1 MYHKMRL
8 DIYCL
13 LLFSW
18 RFIAYKAYTGTSK
31 SADLLLA
38 HLLILHYQL
47 HTDEHTHTQS
57 SEKQATRRPYTV
69 NPFIDSTPTH
79 PYIHSLFIIINKTSI
94 YQYSSSSN
102 TEWIIIIQIWLA
114 DGSSF
119 VMHKH
124 KPQTLIYSPNLQ
136 FYLNS
141 NIVLIISIEF
151 YYYIFYNTTLLQENY
166 NMYDATQ

>member
-1 MYHKMRL
+1 M
-8 DIYCL
+8 
-13 LLFSW
+13 
-18 RFIAYKAYTGTSK
+18 
-31 SADLLLA
+31 
-38 HLLILHYQL
+38 
-47 HTDEHTHTQS
+47 
-57 SEKQATRRPYTV
+57 
-69 NPFIDSTPTH
+69 
-79 PYIHSLFIIINKTSI
+79 
-94 YQYSSSSN
+94 
-102 TEWIIIIQIWLA
+102 WLA

-141 NIVLIISIEF
+141 NIVLIILIEF